1 MELRHCVGC
10 SVLLLSIGFGAS
22 MLSDPSPGHA
32 LFPIMSG
39 TILFTVVW
47 VGLEHYH
54 VPVPFALF
62 AANALLAVCYFVFSM
77 PNRALCVGAFVL
89 LHMAMVGLFVRRVCT
104 PKAKVI
110 ALPLAQET
118 RQDATEVAVE
128 VPTRTALVID

>member
-1 MELRHCVGC
+1 
-10 SVLLLSIGFGAS
+10 

-32 LFPIMSG
+32 LFPVMSG

-47 VGLEHYH
+47 VGLEQYN
-54 VPVPFALF
+54 VPVPFSMF
-62 AANALLAVCYFVFSM
+62 AANAFLAVCYFVFSYAYFRTM

-118 RQDATEVAVE
+118 RQDTTEVAVE